1 MAQAW
6 FEKRERGSGWGMRVA
21 RTLVLALGRR
31 TGRALL
37 WPITAYFFCFLREG
51 RVGLRRYYVA
61 LEGRQPSLRTL
72 FAHYL
77 TFARTVLDRA
87 YLLARHPDAP
97 PYEIRGFEAVSPY
110 LDQGLGAVLIGA
122 HLGSFEAARA
132 AASLRPELK
141 VQVIMNV
148 GVSRKLNETLGA
160 LDPGAQ
166 DSILSLGGAASL
178 LRVKE
183 ILAEGGL
190 VGLMG
195 DRPLGDEPTYEAEF
209 LGRVARF
216 PLGPLRLAA
225 TLQVPVF
232 FFTALYRGAATGA
245 CRYELVF
252 EPLCGPAPEVALR
265 GEWMRRLGERYVE
278 TLQAYCRAA
287 PDNWFN
293 FYDFWQVPD
302 NGSPRRPTPGYG
314 RDDRVGPRAPMERSD
329 ASQDVGARGER

>member
-6 FEKRERGSGWGMRVA
+6 FEKRERGSGWGLRIG
-21 RTLVLALGRR
+21 RTLALALGRR

-51 RVGLRRYYVA
+51 RVGLRRYYEA
-61 LEGRQPSLRTL
+61 LEGRPPSLQAL

-77 TFARTVLDRA
+77 TFARTILDRA

-97 PYEIRGFEAVSPY
+97 PYDIRGFEAVSPF
-110 LDQGLGAVLIGA
+110 LGPGRGAVLLGA

-132 AASLRPELK
+132 AASLRPDLK

-148 GVSRKLNETLGA
+148 GVSRKLNEALGV

-183 ILAEGGL
+183 ILADGGL

-195 DRPLGDEPTYEAEF
+195 DRPLGGELTYEAEF
-209 LGRVARF
+209 LGRMARF

-232 FFTALYRGAATGA
+232 FFTALYRKAASGA
-245 CRYELVF
+245 CCYELVF
-252 EPLCGPAPEVALR
+252 EPLCGPAPEAALR
-265 GEWMRRLGERYVE
+265 GEWMRRLGERYVD

-293 FYDFWQVPD
+293 FYDFWQVQDVGP
-302 NGSPRRPTPGYG
+302 PRRAAPGDG
-314 RDDRVGPRAPMERSD
+314 GPGRVGGRAPMERPD
-329 ASQDVGARGER
+329 APRDVGARGER

>member
-1 MAQAW
+1 MARAW
-6 FEKRERGSGWGMRVA
+6 FEKRERGSGWGIRIA
-21 RTLVLALGRR
+21 RTLALALGRR

-37 WPITAYFFCFLREG
+37 WPITAYFFCFLPEG
-51 RVGLRRYYVA
+51 RAGLRRYYEA
-61 LEGRQPSLRTL
+61 LDGRRPSRRTV

-77 TFARTVLDRA
+77 TFARTILDRA
-87 YLLARHPDAP
+87 YLLARHRDAP
-97 PYEIRGFEAVSPY
+97 PYEIRGFEAVIPC
-110 LDQGLGAVLIGA
+110 LERGRGAVLLGA

-132 AASLRPELK
+132 AASLRPQLK

-148 GVSRKLNETLGA
+148 GVSRKLNEALAA
-160 LDPGAQ
+160 LDPAAQ

-195 DRPLGDEPTYEAEF
+195 DRPLGGEPTYEARF
-209 LGRVARF
+209 LGRTARF

-232 FFTALYRGAATGA
+232 FFTALYRGAASGA

-252 EPLCGPAPEVALR
+252 EPLCDPAPEAALR

-278 TLQAYCRAA
+278 TLQAYCRVA

-293 FYDFWQVPD
+293 FYDFWQVQDGGPPR
-302 NGSPRRPTPGYG
+302 GSAPGDG
-314 RDDRVGPRAPMERSD
+314 GDDRVGGRAPMERSD